1 MPILESKDVQIV
13 QKPDNVIFNETKAE
27 AIMMDSQDIN
37 IKGNADSSVL
47 TEGNGNTVHLSVSA
61 PSKV

>member
-1 MPILESKDVQIV
+1 
-13 QKPDNVIFNETKAE
+13 
-27 AIMMDSQDIN
+27 MMDSQDIN